1 MLGHGSESVELSFQE
16 AVKAKAKDSQN
27 IGDGGISPPLQLHT
41 YMPFLYVLGM
51 SLLPLIGC
59 PLGDSSGGFG
69 LMSEC
74 TKVHP

>member
-16 AVKAKAKDSQN
+16 AVKADSQN

-59 PLGDSSGGFG
+59 PL
-69 LMSEC
+69 
-74 TKVHP
+74 